1 MEETR
6 IKKLPPPELND
17 GIIDA
22 VPVRRKDIST
32 IKAHKKRM
40 YYFVAEDF
48 EERWKNENPELYQ
61 AVFRLKDS
69 LIKKYTEDTKK
80 SYKDLPVEFL
90 QEIDAKIKDAWDE
103 ALTEYALKTYAWF
116 TPNPPEL
123 LEAPVRE

>member
-48 EERWKNENPELYQ
+48 EERWKKLMTYLCNVLPEEIIDRGVINGYLRPHENG
-61 AVFRLKDS
+61 
-69 LIKKYTEDTKK
+69 
-80 SYKDLPVEFL
+80 YKLGIFD
-90 QEIDAKIKDAWDE
+90 QG
-103 ALTEYALKTYAWF
+103 
-116 TPNPPEL
+116 
-123 LEAPVRE
+123 